1 MCDQTWPP
9 SCFLHLSYDL
19 WHPCRG
25 MLGNEQTVALQGCP
39 ILWNPKHKFKSW
51 CYLDPKSPPKD
62 GCVLLQSSIAIF
74 HVECFLAPR
83 FTFFATVTPAIA
95 RSAGI
100 RLLLWQT
107 MEGLVSLLWKI
118 QKTTEVIIQ
127 RDTKKSS
134 DCILARKKEEHVKQH
149 VKITVPLLKLL
160 RSGAPSPQTWLKI
173 LKETIDIQPKQPA

>member
-1 MCDQTWPP
+1 
-9 SCFLHLSYDL
+9 
-19 WHPCRG
+19 
-25 MLGNEQTVALQGCP
+25 
-39 ILWNPKHKFKSW
+39 
-51 CYLDPKSPPKD
+51 
-62 GCVLLQSSIAIF
+62 LLQSSIAIF

-107 MEGLVSLLWKI
+107 MEGLVSLLGKI

-160 RSGAPSPQTWLKI
+160 RSGAPSPQT
-173 LKETIDIQPKQPA
+173 